1 MRNVASATVAAKPFA
16 SPAMVDEMDNE
27 ALVGRF
33 YTAVNARDLDAFDE
47 FVAADFVDHNAAPGS
62 RQGAGGL
69 KNAIEVLAAAFPDLR
84 VNTEFT
90 ISKGDRV
97 VVYAAGTGT
106 HDGPFLGVPAT
117 HRPVMF
123 HGSVIWLVRDGKLAE
138 VWRVEEMLQVMLQ
151 IGAFGS

>member
-1 MRNVASATVAAKPFA
+1 MLAT
-16 SPAMVDEMDNE
+16 
-27 ALVGRF
+27 
-33 YTAVNARDLDAFDE
+33 
-47 FVAADFVDHNAAPGS
+47 
-62 RQGAGGL
+62 
-69 KNAIEVLAAAFPDLR
+69 AFPDLR

-97 VVYAAGTGT
+97 VAYATATGT

-117 HRPVMF
+117 HRPVTF
-123 HGSVIWLVRDGKLAE
+123 NGSVIWLVRDGKLAE